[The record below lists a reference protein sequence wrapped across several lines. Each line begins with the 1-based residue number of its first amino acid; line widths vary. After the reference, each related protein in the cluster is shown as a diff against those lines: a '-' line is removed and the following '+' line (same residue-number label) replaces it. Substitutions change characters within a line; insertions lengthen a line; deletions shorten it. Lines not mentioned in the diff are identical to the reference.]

1 MLVLNKENLMAKIKN
16 VSPLGDLSVPAL
28 GLTVKAGDVVEVTD
42 EAAASLLE
50 QTENWAAADQAAAS
64 MIQTP
69 AAPDAPAAE

>member
-1 MLVLNKENLMAKIKN
+1 MAKIKN

-50 QTENWAAADQAAAS
+50 QTENWVAADQAAAS